1 MGTLWPEIVLSITL
15 SPVGQ
20 MRVTLLQAEKSFLSI
35 KINTAD
41 VSTNVSGLKKVTL

>member
-35 KINTAD
+35 KINTPD